1 MTTTARAAFSTAII
15 AVAATAVLA
24 LRYHY
29 TIIIVR
35 GRSMAPTLREGETV
49 LTRRVRGERVR
60 SGDIVV
66 IRVPGNGADGLPN
79 QHTAVKRVAAIAG
92 DPLPPFLRPLAC
104 ASGTPRGEHLPAGQL
119 AVLGDNTMAS
129 VDSRTWGLVPTA
141 NVLAKV
147 IRKL

>member
-1 MTTTARAAFSTAII
+1 MTTTTTAAFCTAII
-15 AVAATAVLA
+15 AMVAATVLA

-35 GRSMAPTLREGETV
+35 GRSMTPTLREGEKV

-66 IRVPGNGADGLPN
+66 LRVPGTGTDGTPN
-79 QHTAVKRVAAIAG
+79 QYTAVKRVAAIAG
-92 DPLPPFLRPLAC
+92 DPLPPFLPPLATTG
-104 ASGTPRGEHLPAGQL
+104 SEQLPAGHL
-119 AVLGDNTMAS
+119 AVLGDNTTAS
-129 VDSRTWGLVPTA
+129 VDSRTWGLVPAA

-147 IRKL
+147 VRKL